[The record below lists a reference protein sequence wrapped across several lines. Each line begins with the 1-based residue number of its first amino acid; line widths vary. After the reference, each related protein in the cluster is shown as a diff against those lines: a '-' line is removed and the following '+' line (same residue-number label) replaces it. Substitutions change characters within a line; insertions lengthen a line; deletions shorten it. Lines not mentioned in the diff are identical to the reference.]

1 MSSNNPSLN
10 HRANPQQALSLDRP
24 FRRRAQCRYLLHL
37 PSACQPQGHPWP
49 LILYLHGAG
58 ERGDDLEMVKKHGPP
73 KLIAAGRDLPFI
85 VLSPLC
91 PKDQTWHPHLLT
103 ELLDEVQEHHN
114 IDKDRVYLTGLSMGG
129 FGTWALG
136 IDTPERFAAIAPI
149 CGGGAPYIAYRL
161 RRVPVWAFHGDQD
174 EVVPPYE
181 SQRMVEAVQQAGG
194 NARLTVYPGVGHDAW
209 TRTYEGHELYDWLL
223 SHKRAAR
230 AAGGT

>member
-1 MSSNNPSLN
+1 MSSNTASLDR
-10 HRANPQQALSLDRP
+10 RANPQLALSLDRP

-37 PSACQPQGHPWP
+37 PSTCQPQGHFWP

-91 PKDQTWHPHLLT
+91 PKDQTWYPHLLT
-103 ELLDEVQEHHN
+103 ELLDEVEEHHN

-129 FGTWALG
+129 FGAWALG
-136 IDTPERFAAIAPI
+136 IETPERFAAIAPI
-149 CGGGAPYIAYRL
+149 CGGGPPYIAYRL
-161 RRVPVWAFHGDQD
+161 RRVPVWAFHGDRD
-174 EVVPPYE
+174 EVVPLYE
-181 SQRMVEAVQQAGG
+181 SQRMVQAVQRAGG

-230 AAGGT
+230 AAGT